1 MPQSVD
7 TTIIG
12 RDVERAVLEDSLA
25 RTERGSGQI
34 VLMSGDAG
42 VGKTRLVE
50 DVLAD
55 CRCQVLTGRAREESN
70 PPYGPIAGVLR
81 DCLRLHPA
89 DLVKQE
95 PLLASLAHLL
105 PELGPAGREMGEG
118 ALVEAIVRLITM
130 TSADICCVIFLED
143 LHWADTATLELLIA
157 FADRFRQERVIVIGT
172 YLPDDLQRGHPLR
185 RIRNE
190 LRRARRLKEIAIG
203 PLPRGDS
210 AVVIAR
216 TLGAPAAPELV
227 ATIHEKTN
235 GIPLYLEE
243 LARALAIGG
252 HLESSEAGLIL
263 RQGQAVPIPESIRD
277 AVLQR
282 IAVLSDEAR
291 TQLES
296 AAVVG
301 MEFPLSLV
309 TDLSGT
315 ESGLDELIERQILIE
330 TNTGQGAFRHAL
342 LRDAVRAEITWSR
355 RRALHRAAGE
365 ALSARGA
372 EPELVAEHWLAANE
386 LVLARTAL
394 IASAQNSCRL
404 HAYRD
409 ASRAASRALDIWP
422 EGELEPERVAAL
434 EQAARCAQLG
444 GQLAEAVRAWR
455 EVVGSPLLAGD
466 TRRLA
471 AALRALATV
480 LALQGA
486 SDQSVEVRRR
496 AAAQFEAA
504 GDIASA
510 AIEFLA
516 AALRLTSTTQ
526 LTGALEAARQAA
538 ELAGR
543 AATPDIEARAL
554 GLQGEVLAMQG
565 EFEVGREVAQAGLS
579 LALKHNESEAASD
592 VYRRLANT
600 LTSASDYPAARKTY
614 ASALDFCRRH
624 GIEVSAQVCL
634 SCMSY
639 VLFMSGDW
647 KQALNV
653 CKEVIHSSDA
663 PAGSKITAEGVLGLV
678 YGYRGETRHAR
689 RHLKK
694 SLAEARKNN
703 VVLDGALCSLGS
715 GDGRRLR

>member
-1 MPQSVD
+1 M
-7 TTIIG
+7 
-12 RDVERAVLEDSLA
+12 
-25 RTERGSGQI
+25 
-34 VLMSGDAG
+34 
-42 VGKTRLVE
+42 
-50 DVLAD
+50 
-55 CRCQVLTGRAREESN
+55 
-70 PPYGPIAGVLR
+70 
-81 DCLRLHPA
+81 
-89 DLVKQE
+89 
-95 PLLASLAHLL
+95 
-105 PELGPAGREMGEG
+105 
-118 ALVEAIVRLITM
+118 
-130 TSADICCVIFLED
+130 
-143 LHWADTATLELLIA
+143 
-157 FADRFRQERVIVIGT
+157 
-172 YLPDDLQRGHPLR
+172 
-185 RIRNE
+185 
-190 LRRARRLKEIAIG
+190 
-203 PLPRGDS
+203 
-210 AVVIAR
+210 
-216 TLGAPAAPELV
+216 
-227 ATIHEKTN
+227 
-235 GIPLYLEE
+235 
-243 LARALAIGG
+243 
-252 HLESSEAGLIL
+252 
-263 RQGQAVPIPESIRD
+263 
-277 AVLQR
+277 LQR

-291 TQLES
+291 SQLES

-330 TNTGQGAFRHAL
+330 TNNGQGAFRHAL
-342 LRDAVRAEITWSR
+342 LRDAVRAEMTWSR

-565 EFEVGREVAQAGLS
+565 EFEVGREVAQAGLT
-579 LALKHNESEAASD
+579 LALQHNESEAASD

-703 VVLDGALCSLGS
+703 VVLMELCAHWGLAMVDDFDEKPESAVANFLRVLDCFHRTQDTHDMIAPLCSAVVFFAELGMVAEANRCAEILAHIATTTAGTEAMAGLAYALGETALLTNDLAAGLTQFDQTLVHLESLEIPLARAQVERRLGQARSRLGEREAGIAHLRTAYRIVRKLGS
-715 GDGRRLR
+715 RPIASRIAGDLAALGETAEERRGNELFGPASQQTLTQRQLEVARLVAVGLTNKEIAQKLFLSPRTVDMHVANILSRLDCRSRTEAVRRAAEFGLLNDPD